1 MPAEPSGHEDAFA
14 RENLPPERLW
24 PEMDYGVLPELAAY
38 PPRLNAGAALIDA
51 MAEGARG
58 ERPAIYFG
66 ETLWSYR
73 ALRENADRIARVMT
87 ERLGLPP
94 GGRVLL
100 RASNHP
106 MLVAACLGVLKA
118 GGVLVPTM
126 PVMRA
131 RELAYVAE
139 KARVGFAIC
148 DARLEADLLAA
159 AKSSRFLG
167 SVVRF
172 GGGGADGLEALM
184 AQAPPE
190 YRAADTAADDV
201 ALIGF
206 TSGSTGTP
214 KGTMHFHRDLL
225 AVADAFPG
233 RLFGL
238 GPDDIV
244 CGSPQIAFLYG
255 FCAFVTDAL
264 RFGSSMVLLERGTP
278 RELLAAIER
287 YRATVCFSTPSGYRQ
302 MLDVPEARDLGSL
315 RACVAGGEPLAP
327 AVLREWRE
335 RTGVSII
342 NGLGVSEL
350 LHIFVSAGAEEARPG
365 SIGRAVPGYRVR
377 VVDEAMRDLPPGET
391 GQLIVKGPTGCRY
404 LDDAERQRNYVRDGW
419 NLTGDLC
426 RMDGEGRVS
435 FEARADDMINTGG
448 YGVSG
453 LEVEAVL
460 LEHPAVRACA
470 VVGSPNPERGEIVKA
485 FVVPAEADAADAPA
499 ALAALARELQEFVKE
514 QIAPYK
520 RPRAVEFIESLPL
533 TPTGKIRRGALR
545 ERERAAGA

>member
-58 ERPAIYFG
+58 EWPAIYFG

-172 GGGGADGLEALM
+172 GGSGADGLE
-184 AQAPPE
+184 
-190 YRAADTAADDV
+190 
-201 ALIGF
+201 
-206 TSGSTGTP
+206 
-214 KGTMHFHRDLL
+214 
-225 AVADAFPG
+225 
-233 RLFGL
+233 
-238 GPDDIV
+238 
-244 CGSPQIAFLYG
+244 
-255 FCAFVTDAL
+255 
-264 RFGSSMVLLERGTP
+264 
-278 RELLAAIER
+278 
-287 YRATVCFSTPSGYRQ
+287 
-302 MLDVPEARDLGSL
+302 
-315 RACVAGGEPLAP
+315 EP
-327 AVLREWRE
+327 
-335 RTGVSII
+335 
-342 NGLGVSEL
+342 
-350 LHIFVSAGAEEARPG
+350 
-365 SIGRAVPGYRVR
+365 
-377 VVDEAMRDLPPGET
+377 
-391 GQLIVKGPTGCRY
+391 
-404 LDDAERQRNYVRDGW
+404 
-419 NLTGDLC
+419 
-426 RMDGEGRVS
+426 
-435 FEARADDMINTGG
+435 
-448 YGVSG
+448 
-453 LEVEAVL
+453 
-460 LEHPAVRACA
+460 
-470 VVGSPNPERGEIVKA
+470 
-485 FVVPAEADAADAPA
+485 
-499 ALAALARELQEFVKE
+499 
-514 QIAPYK
+514 
-520 RPRAVEFIESLPL
+520 
-533 TPTGKIRRGALR
+533 
-545 ERERAAGA
+545 